1 MMERRRACSGHS
13 FCPSFYP
20 PLARRSVGADQ
31 PAPDVS
37 TWRWSVS
44 VILDAQRASANTVG
58 AVPAESFGQ
67 RYERYSVLGLPEVPA
82 AGRR

>member
-1 MMERRRACSGHS
+1 MLRPFLLSLILSTLGA
-13 FCPSFYP
+13 
-20 PLARRSVGADQ
+20 ASVGADQ

-44 VILDAQRASANTVG
+44 VVLDAQRASANTVG